1 MVRDGGSA
9 LTVLG
14 PVEPSSLGVVMPHE
28 HLFVDLTCMFD
39 PPTEASDRSRA
50 FAPFSLEH
58 LGWIRTHYFRHHP
71 EPRPRR
77 RGHRRLRGRHLQGGE
92 AARRS
97 STSRRR
103 ESAAT
108 RSRSPGCRP
117 RTGVNVV
124 MATGFYVAATH
135 PPEVG
140 AMTET
145 DVANRMIEEIRVG
158 RCSRPAV
165 GSDQDWDPVP
175 NRTGVRA
182 GIIKAAASYPLH
194 PEERKVLRAAAVAQ
208 RATGA
213 PITVHVGRHEDSAL
227 EILDS
232 LRDAGADLTRCSL
245 DHLDLRVERMEM
257 LLEIAESGCL
267 LEFDMFGH
275 ESSYYPLTR
284 RDMPSDAQRLD
295 VVGELVAHGLTR
307 QILISQDICTKHR
320 LVRYGGHGYRHVVEH
335 VAMRMRERGWA
346 DADIEALLAANPAR
360 LLSFASA
367 R

>member
-1 MVRDGGSA
+1 MRYGGSA

-39 PPTEASDRSRA
+39 PPAEASDRSRA

-58 LGWIRTHYFRHHP
+58 LGWIRTHYFRH
-71 EPRPRR
+71 RPNLVLDDEEVAASEVGLYKAAGGSTIVDVSTPGIGRDPLALA
-77 RGHRRLRGRHLQGGE
+77 RL
-92 AARRS
+92 AR
-97 STSRRR
+97 
-103 ESAAT
+103 
-108 RSRSPGCRP
+108 

-135 PPEVG
+135 PPAVA
-140 AMTET
+140 AMSET
-145 DVANRMIEEIRVG
+145 DVANRMIEEIGQGAVL
-158 RCSRPAV
+158 RPAG

-175 NRTGVRA
+175 NHTGVRA

-232 LRDAGADLTRCSL
+232 LRDADADLTRCSL
-245 DHLDLRVERMEM
+245 DHLDLRVERTEM
-257 LLEIAESGCL
+257 LVEIAESGCL

-295 VVGELVAHGLTR
+295 VVGELVARGLTR

-346 DADIEALLAANPAR
+346 EADIETLLVANPAR
-360 LLSFASA
+360 LLTFAGA